1 MFRTIRQAICRRMR
15 WPMGG
20 VFYGDPSA
28 VVRDPLR
35 SHARFVMRGDVTL
48 ATPLE
53 EVTLP
58 AGRHADLYGPQADLP
73 ADSSAFVVYL
83 NSPLG
88 TTPEA
93 LVTETRMPR

>member
-1 MFRTIRQAICRRMR
+1 
-15 WPMGG
+15 MGG

-48 ATPLE
+48 ATPPE

-58 AGRHADLYGPQADLP
+58 AGRHADLYGPYADLP

-83 NSPLG
+83 NSPFWHRARDFG
-88 TTPEA
+88 HRNPYA
-93 LVTETRMPR
+93 PVI